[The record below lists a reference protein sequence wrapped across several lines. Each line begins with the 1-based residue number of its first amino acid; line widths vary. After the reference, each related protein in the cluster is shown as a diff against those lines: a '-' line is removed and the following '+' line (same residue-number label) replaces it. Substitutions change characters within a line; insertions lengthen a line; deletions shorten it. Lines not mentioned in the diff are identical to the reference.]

1 MASIE
6 SACSADLISNTY
18 VPAEHAQFAAPVNF
32 DRREF
37 LARSVS
43 AVLRVS
49 SNIDLRAESSL
60 LAREVLSPPSS
71 THEFRPYDDLTPLER
86 AARRLMMVISSAKE
100 GSHVVFTEEEII
112 ALAFD
117 AGCAV
122 TMVQGVNGAEFLPIK
137 MLRVER
143 RPDGLIVVFEDG
155 ATEGVVLE
163 REPPSPQV

>member
-1 MASIE
+1 MIP
-6 SACSADLISNTY
+6 ADLKLNTY
-18 VPAEHAQFAAPVNF
+18 VPAQQAQFAVPVSF

-43 AVLRVS
+43 AVLRIS
-49 SNIDLRAESSL
+49 SNIDLGGESSML
-60 LAREVLSPPSS
+60 VREILSPPSS
-71 THEFRPYDDLTPLER
+71 AHDFLPCDDLTPLEK

-100 GSHVVFTEEEII
+100 GSHNVFTEEEII

-122 TMVQGVNGAEFLPIK
+122 TVVEVANGAEFLPIR
-137 MLRVER
+137 MIRVGR
-143 RPDGLIVVFEDG
+143 RPDGLIVVFEDD

-163 REPPSPQV
+163 REPPSPSV